1 MASWKPG
8 QSGNPSGR
16 PKNIQ
21 YLGELARQHT
31 DEALNT
37 LVTIMRTG
45 ERESDRLRCAEILL
59 DRGYGKPAQAIGL
72 ALEGD
77 DGAIL
82 PIINISVRQPEPPKT

>member
-1 MASWKPG
+1 
-8 QSGNPSGR
+8 
-16 PKNIQ
+16 
-21 YLGELARQHT
+21 
-31 DEALNT
+31 
-37 LVTIMRTG
+37 MRTG